1 MSESQLFP
9 ALIEVIANVGFP
21 IFISVVLL
29 HRMENKL
36 DAVVRA
42 LNDLTTVTAR
52 IQK

>member
-9 ALIEVIANVGFP
+9 ALVEVIANVGFP

-42 LNDLTTVTAR
+42 LNELTTVTAR
-52 IQK
+52 SQK

>member
-1 MSESQLFP
+1 MPESQLFP
-9 ALIEVIANVGFP
+9 ALVEVIANVGFP

-42 LNDLTTVTAR
+42 LNELTTVTAR
-52 IQK
+52 SQK

>member
-1 MSESQLFP
+1 MSESQIFP
-9 ALIEVIANVGFP
+9 ALVEVIANIGFP
-21 IFISVVLL
+21 IFVSVVLL

-42 LNDLTTVTAR
+42 LNELTTVTAR

>member
-21 IFISVVLL
+21 IFISVLLL

-42 LNDLTTVTAR
+42 LNELTTVTAR